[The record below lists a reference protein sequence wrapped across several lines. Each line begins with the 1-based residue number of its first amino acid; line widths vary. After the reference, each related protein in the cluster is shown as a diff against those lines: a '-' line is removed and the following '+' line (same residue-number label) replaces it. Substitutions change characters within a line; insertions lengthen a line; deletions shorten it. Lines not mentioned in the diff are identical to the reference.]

1 MICHILEE
9 LTCQSETVT
18 MDIDL
23 PSDDD
28 PSGDDSV
35 YGGRVDL
42 YEAYWLYVDGVRYVG
57 PVLEQSPATAEDTE
71 TSPLARHY
79 NHFYEKKEN
88 HKERCADLPGS
99 LPEYKDRFREPRGDV
114 RKVPRGKLDE
124 LGIEW
129 KETDDPIWLPTE
141 YELPEVWEDDL
152 GTLDRAALQE
162 RIRKLRAENEKLR
175 DERDELESRL
185 AEVASSVSSL
195 LDSEQGSEAQDTGG
209 NSGPA
214 HVCENCGKSFSS
226 EAAKHGHS
234 SHCDGS
240 SSAVEDLEDLAK
252 KLPELNDEQATEGD
266 STVPREKEL
275 ENLNHL
281 LNGSL

>member
-1 MICHILEE
+1 MGIE
-9 LTCQSETVT
+9 
-18 MDIDL
+18 L

-28 PSGDDSV
+28 SSADDSV

-57 PVLEQSPATAEDTE
+57 PVLEQSPATTEDTE
-71 TSPLARHY
+71 RSPLARHY
-79 NHFYEKKEN
+79 NHFYEKKEK
-88 HKERCADLPGS
+88 HKQRCADLPGS
-99 LPEYKDRFREPRGDV
+99 LPGYKSHFGEPRGDV

-129 KETDDPIWLPTE
+129 KEADDPIWLPPE

-152 GTLDRAALQE
+152 KTLDRAALQNRVQE
-162 RIRKLRAENEKLR
+162 LRGENEKLR
-175 DERDELESRL
+175 DERDKLESRL
-185 AEVASSVSSL
+185 AEVANSL
-195 LDSEQGSEAQDTGG
+195 SRILDSEQESEAQDTGG
-209 NSGPA
+209 NGESA
-214 HVCENCGKSFSS
+214 HVCENCGKSFNS

-240 SSAVEDLEDLAK
+240 SPALEDLEDLAK
-252 KLPELNDEQATEGD
+252 ELPELNDEQAAGGH
-266 STVPREKEL
+266 SNVPREEEL

-281 LNGSL
+281 LKGSL